1 MEGQWPVAIN
11 EDEEVDWGP
20 QPHDEGA
27 TDGGGIQGCLMCQQ
41 GQNADNSQHN
51 NDDTSSAQM
60 PAHMV
65 QHTSHAPARYS
76 MKTASISMPMP
87 GEVNN

>member
-11 EDEEVDWGP
+11 EDEEINGGP

-27 TDGGGIQGCLMCQQ
+27 TNGGGIQGCFMCQQ
-41 GQNADNSQHN
+41 GQNANNSQHDD
-51 NDDTSSAQM
+51 DDTSSAQM

-65 QHTSHAPARYS
+65 QHTSYTTTHPHS
-76 MKTASISMPMP
+76 TTALISI
-87 GEVNN
+87 